1 MPLTT
6 ETKNLM
12 LNALGPDK
20 IKLHSGDPT
29 ATGDQNLIPGANKAC
44 TYGVA
49 ANGERDLAAAIE
61 IDIPEGE
68 TVSHYTV
75 WQGTTLRAYHKF
87 DSNPETYANAGKAN
101 INSAKITLPEP
112 QPAT

>member
-6 ETKNLM
+6 ATKNVM
-12 LNALGPDK
+12 LNAVTPDS

-29 ATGDQNLIPGANKAC
+29 AAGTANAIAGATKAC
-44 TYGVA
+44 AYAAA
-49 ANGERDLAAAIE
+49 ANGERELSAAVE
-61 IDIPEGE
+61 VDVPEGE

-75 WQGTTLRAYHKF
+75 WEGATLRAYHPF

-101 INSAKITLPEP
+101 VTSAKISLPEP
-112 QPAT
+112 A

>member
-6 ETKNLM
+6 ATKNLM
-12 LNALGPDK
+12 LDAIVPDS

-29 ATGDQNLIPGANKAC
+29 AAGNANEIAGAVKAC
-44 TYGVA
+44 TYDA
-49 ANGERDLAAAIE
+49 AAAGKRDLNATLE
-61 IDIPEGE
+61 IDIPLGE

-75 WQGTTLRAYHKF
+75 WQGATLRAYHPF

-101 INSAKITLPEP
+101 VTSAKISLPD
-112 QPAT
+112 